1 MSNPLEEY
9 CAAYAGE
16 EKTASVGSELLGGA
30 KDQFGARQLG
40 GLGMSVAMVLG
51 AGAIAGAAKKLYM
64 AATKNKHHR
73 EMLEVNPDLAE
84 HHQADPRMF
93 NRHYTSLRNLSPE
106 FASDPVVAG
115 SYMRQMSE
123 MPGNAGA
130 VLVNSI
136 QQSPPRQDGMKAL
149 SSGMN
154 IAQRAAPPSAQ
165 EQWKEREAQAKLNPP
180 QP

>member
-9 CAAYAGE
+9 CAAYDGE
-16 EKTASVGSELLGGA
+16 EKTAGPL
-30 KDQFGARQLG
+30 DFARQAMKAEAFAPEQVGVLG
-40 GLGMSVAMVLG
+40 KQMLGLAG

-84 HHQADPRMF
+84 HQQSDPRMF

-136 QQSPPRQDGMKAL
+136 QQRPPQQDGMKAL
-149 SSGMN
+149 SSGLN
-154 IAQRAAPPSAQ
+154 IAQRTAPPAPSPRQGAG
-165 EQWKEREAQAKLNPP
+165 P
-180 QP
+180 QPQQPQPQP